1 MIEGDQHF
9 HIIEF
14 HPQINYL
21 PGTNNGRAV
30 CAWISSYKEL
40 KPTWNPVECHY
51 FTRTL
56 HHLYSRYRCH
66 RCLPDYSCNFVD
78 VTSELVW
85 RPIICSWFEGGI
97 NYGWVE
103 DSSLHHVSSCRTE
116 SRREYPGLNRVTSGS
131 NLEAVQASTACQIW
145 LHLPLTR
152 TPAELDSWLKW
163 HVDLCAV
170 YGTRYKLRTIAVRV
184 YPAFV
189 LYSLHFLNR
198 GWDGPDDEGWPYPG
212 RNRDGTLFIELFPRQ
227 IRTIFQRLS
236 GDANHWVS

>member
-30 CAWISSYKEL
+30 CAWISSYKKL

-51 FTRTL
+51 FARTL

-66 RCLPDYSCNFVD
+66 RCLPHYSCNFVD

-85 RPIICSWFEGGI
+85 RPRLLRNITCSRFKGGI
-97 NYGWVE
+97 NYGRVE
-103 DSSLHHVSSCRTE
+103 DSSLHHVSSGVSELE
-116 SRREYPGLNRVTSGS
+116 SCSSS
-131 NLEAVQASTACQIW
+131 NLEAVQASTACHFR

-152 TPAELDSWLKW
+152 TPAELDSWPEW

-184 YPAFV
+184 YHAFV
-189 LYSLHFLNR
+189 LYSPHFLNR
-198 GWDGPDDEGWPYPG
+198 GWDGPDDEYPC
-212 RNRDGTLFIELFPRQ
+212 RNRDGTLIIELFPRQ
-227 IRTIFQRLS
+227 IRTILQRWS
-236 GDANHWVS
+236 